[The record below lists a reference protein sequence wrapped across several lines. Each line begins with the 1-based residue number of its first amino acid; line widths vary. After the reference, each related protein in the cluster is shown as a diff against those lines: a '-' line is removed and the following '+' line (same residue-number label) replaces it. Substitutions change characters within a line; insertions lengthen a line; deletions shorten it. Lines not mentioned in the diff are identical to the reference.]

1 MIIITIVKMCGLSLC
16 FMLCFRH
23 SYCAMTLS
31 EGTIKEIATLI
42 RKIQPELMLFE
53 GWTPHII
60 YNDAIRKKMTLK
72 LRNAL
77 KQNNIKVL
85 NMNMETEDYYEKHIA
100 HFIYKILLNYYE
112 KTNIEF
118 EIIPMTKDFCSYN
131 VSENII
137 SYYETN
143 MDLFRTNFLKLNEN
157 YSIPINTRNTSEITV
172 LNEKFEKIM
181 LDIIENMNMNSIVE
195 IINTQYKQIQS
206 GIEDETQQLRNIM

>member
-1 MIIITIVKMCGLSLC
+1 MCCLSLC
-16 FMLCFRH
+16 LMLCFRH

-42 RKIQPELMLFE
+42 RKIQPEFMVFE
-53 GWTPHII
+53 GWTPHITH
-60 YNDAIRKKMTLK
+60 NDAIEKKMVLK

-85 NMNMETEDYYEKHIA
+85 DMNMETEDYYEKQIA
-100 HFIYKILLNYYE
+100 HFIHKILLNYYE
-112 KTNIEF
+112 ETNIEF
-118 EIIPMTKDFCSYN
+118 EIIPMTKNFCLYN
-131 VSENII
+131 VSEDII
-137 SYYETN
+137 NSYETN
-143 MDLFRTNFLKLNEN
+143 MESFRTNFLKLNEN

-172 LNEKFEKIM
+172 LKEKFEKIM

>member
-1 MIIITIVKMCGLSLC
+1 MCYLSLC
-16 FMLCFRH
+16 LMLCFKH

-42 RKIQPELMLFE
+42 RKIQPELMLFK
-53 GWTPHII
+53 GWTPHIM
-60 YNDAIRKKMTLK
+60 YNDAIKKKMVLK

-85 NMNMETEDYYEKHIA
+85 DMNMETEDYYEKQIA
-100 HFIYKILLNYYE
+100 YFIYKILLNYYE

-131 VSENII
+131 VSEYII
-137 SYYETN
+137 NSYETN

-172 LNEKFEKIM
+172 LKEKFEKIM
-181 LDIIENMNMNSIVE
+181 LDIIENMDMNSIVE

-206 GIEDETQQLRNIM
+206 GIEDETQQLRNMM